1 MPNRPYLRLGR
12 GRVLQEEQPGKVCIG
27 APAVQAG
34 IPLDRDPALLAVS
47 CFDGLGGAAPF
58 A

>member
-1 MPNRPYLRLGR
+1 M
-12 GRVLQEEQPGKVCIG
+12 QEEQPGKVCIG